1 MTHAIGANRMS
12 QEVNEHVYMYVHA
25 ATCTHSFLLF
35 SEEAFVGSLQVVGVR
50 TEGGQHLSLLNL
62 KDINI

>member
-25 ATCTHSFLLF
+25 ATCTHSCLILLF

-62 KDINI
+62 KGY